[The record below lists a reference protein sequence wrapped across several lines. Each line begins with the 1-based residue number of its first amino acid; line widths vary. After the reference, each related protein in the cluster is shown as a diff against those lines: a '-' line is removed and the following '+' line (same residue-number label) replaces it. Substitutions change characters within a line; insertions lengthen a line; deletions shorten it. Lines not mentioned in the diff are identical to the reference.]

1 MLETC
6 LENKIIYDFLILY
19 DKSRWHKLIPSLI
32 EIAILNLKSSFNTLI
47 FSEED
52 IYNIIKDL
60 LKLEEPFNYSM
71 SPQVRKANKERDIF
85 YKPSTEWRPSC
96 GLSDYEICD
105 NSKYCFSS
113 KNFNKRKLK
122 NVKSKIKE
130 MVDNDKRNYY
140 LNNSENNL
148 SSYNKKQRINYAI
161 SYDKNLEPE
170 LIERTTIRKNKKE
183 GKNGGK
189 KIIQKMT
196 QEEYEHKFR
205 EESQNNND
213 IYCDENGGKKMYIQ
227 RRNQTEVIDPEESER
242 LYNNYIYSNNKINKR
257 SPKKNNNKNKKNLY
271 HYNTVNNYRNNNIN
285 DIFMNNARQS
295 YQKNNINPIN
305 HHINGKREAIP
316 KPQKGIENIEKQNED
331 RNRKLNNNN
340 IKINTN
346 INIENLSNDK
356 DEKESDYDNNIYQ
369 FTGNNYGLINESD
382 KNSFIGI
389 DKKYEKKIDELERN
403 ILNNE
408 TKFTNS
414 SDNNNENNTKEDDN
428 KNNIENYSNKI
439 KVDITNM
446 EEYEM
451 KKDKNKNKN
460 DNNANNDNIN
470 YNYNE
475 ENQEQE
481 YNDMNE
487 EDNNEENNED
497 NIEDN
502 NGEINVDENEDYE
515 ENENEENEEEE
526 NINNDEE
533 NESSEGE
540 NNEDGFL
547 SQMSNMTEKTKL
559 LFKKAMDEYPPLE
572 EDTFYGQIQSKN
584 N

>member
-19 DKSRWHKLIPSLI
+19 DQSRWHKLIPSLI

-60 LKLEEPFNYSM
+60 KLKLEEPFICIM
-71 SPQVRKANKERDIF
+71 SPKERKGNKERDIF
-85 YKPSTEWRPSC
+85 YKPSTEWRPPC
-96 GLSDYEICD
+96 GFSDYEICD
-105 NSKYCFSS
+105 NNRYCFSS
-113 KNFNKRKLK
+113 KNSNKRRLQ

-130 MVDNDKRNYY
+130 LVDNDKRNYY

-148 SSYNKKQRINYAI
+148 SKSYNRKQRINYAI

-170 LIERTTIRKNKKE
+170 IIESSTIKKNKK
-183 GKNGGK
+183 KGK
-189 KIIQKMT
+189 KIVQKMT
-196 QEEYEHKFR
+196 QEEYEQKFM
-205 EESQNNND
+205 EENQNANKDLYN
-213 IYCDENGGKKMYIQ
+213 DENGGRKVYIQ
-227 RRNQTEVIDPEESER
+227 RRNQTEIIDPEESKR
-242 LYNNYIYSNNKINKR
+242 LYNNYIYSKNKLNHK
-257 SPKKNNNKNKKNLY
+257 SPKMNIYNKNKKNLY
-271 HYNTVNNYRNNNIN
+271 HYKTLNNKQNNINEIFINNARQTYTNNNIN
-285 DIFMNNARQS
+285 
-295 YQKNNINPIN
+295 
-305 HHINGKREAIP
+305 HINNYINGNKEVIP
-316 KPQKGIENIEKQNED
+316 KSQKDFENIEKQNED

-340 IKINTN
+340 IKIDTN
-346 INIENLSNDK
+346 IKIENLSPDK

-369 FTGNNYGLINESD
+369 FAANNNYGLINESD
-382 KNSFIGI
+382 KNSYIGI
-389 DKKYEKKIDELERN
+389 EKKYEKKIDELERN

-408 TKFTNS
+408 TKFKNS
-414 SDNNNENNTKEDDN
+414 SNKKNSNNNQSNNKKEDEN

-451 KKDKNKNKN
+451 KRDKNK
-460 DNNANNDNIN
+460 NANNDNIN

-487 EDNNEENNED
+487 EENNED
-497 NIEDN
+497 NNE
-502 NGEINVDENEDYE
+502 EINIDENEDNE
-515 ENENEENEEEE
+515 EDENEENEEEE

>member
-19 DKSRWHKLIPSLI
+19 DQSRWHKLIPSLI

-60 LKLEEPFNYSM
+60 KLKLEEPFICIM
-71 SPQVRKANKERDIF
+71 SPKERKGNKERDIF
-85 YKPSTEWRPSC
+85 YKPSTEWRPPC
-96 GLSDYEICD
+96 GFSDYEICD
-105 NSKYCFSS
+105 NNRYCFSS
-113 KNFNKRKLK
+113 KNSNKRRLQ

-130 MVDNDKRNYY
+130 LVDNDKRNYY

-148 SSYNKKQRINYAI
+148 SKSYNRKQRINYAI

-170 LIERTTIRKNKKE
+170 IIESSTIKKNKK
-183 GKNGGK
+183 KGK
-189 KIIQKMT
+189 KIVQKMT
-196 QEEYEHKFR
+196 QEEYEHKFM
-205 EESQNNND
+205 EENQNANKDLYN
-213 IYCDENGGKKMYIQ
+213 DENGGRKVYIQ
-227 RRNQTEVIDPEESER
+227 RRNQTEIIDPEESKR
-242 LYNNYIYSNNKINKR
+242 LYNNYIYSKNKLNHK
-257 SPKKNNNKNKKNLY
+257 SPKMNIYNKNKKNLY
-271 HYNTVNNYRNNNIN
+271 HYKTLNNKQNNNIN
-285 DIFMNNARQS
+285 EIFINNARQT
-295 YQKNNINPIN
+295 YTNNNIN
-305 HHINGKREAIP
+305 HINNYINGNKEVIP
-316 KPQKGIENIEKQNED
+316 KSQKDFENIEKQNED

-340 IKINTN
+340 IKIDTN
-346 INIENLSNDK
+346 IKIENLSPDK

-369 FTGNNYGLINESD
+369 FAANNNYGLINESD
-382 KNSFIGI
+382 KNSYIGI
-389 DKKYEKKIDELERN
+389 EKKYEKKIDELERN

-408 TKFTNS
+408 TKFKNS
-414 SDNNNENNTKEDDN
+414 SNKKNSNNNQSNNKKEDEN

-451 KKDKNKNKN
+451 KRDKNK
-460 DNNANNDNIN
+460 NANNDNIN

-487 EDNNEENNED
+487 EENNED
-497 NIEDN
+497 NNE
-502 NGEINVDENEDYE
+502 EINIDENEDNE
-515 ENENEENEEEE
+515 EDENEENEEEE